1 MAFSMRLGF
10 AFLVALSLL
19 LSFAALAPEGSRD
32 AQQAAQPAEPA
43 RTPLPT
49 LAPPTPTQQQQQQQR
64 APCSAHG
71 AHAATSS
78 VSWPPPAHAAN
89 ATCVFTLALAL
100 RDAAGLALCTP
111 SQPVVF
117 AFVEGAAW
125 AGTSAVAGGGAAV
138 TVRTGVGAGDV
149 RVVLGFERR
158 TTARHRGGGAAPG
171 CVYEEIAKGTLLCE
185 DGGGGSGEA
194 ATAPSNGSERAACPA
209 NVAQAAVSGVWRNTS
224 SAQHTN
230 GTWEWLPAPCRL
242 AAAVPAGAWVV
253 FWGDETLQV
262 AVRNLALMHG
272 AADPFPGDRRA
283 KHYLSREV
291 DGRNRH
297 GDVRLPGGGRLTYV
311 GNTQEALRG
320 RAVPGCRG
328 LRVVQSARHRA
339 EVAAALG
346 SEGGGGVRPD
356 AVVLHSGIADLCVGH
371 DVAEEAVARA
381 DARRAAEYWGSVV
394 GSGTRVVLPTTVAT
408 AGFGV
413 CHRFHAAR
421 VQWWDAIRLEE
432 FKRVFPEAVV
442 VDLHSLTLPFHRYND
457 YSDGTNYGIENVG
470 GKQSVQRRDFP
481 KDSRFMA
488 AKRYNPTVGR
498 MLARLLVHAA
508 VAADK

>member
-1 MAFSMRLGF
+1 MAFSVRLGF

-19 LSFAALAPEGSRD
+19 LSFAAFAPEGSRD
-32 AQQAAQPAEPA
+32 PQPTRPTGPA
-43 RTPLPT
+43 RTPLPA
-49 LAPPTPTQQQQQQQR
+49 LAPPTPTQQQQR

-78 VSWPPPAHAAN
+78 VAWPPPARAAN

-100 RDAAGLALCTP
+100 RDAAGLTLCSP
-111 SQPVVF
+111 SLPVVF

-125 AGTSAVAGGGAAV
+125 AGTSASASASASAGGGAAV

-158 TTARHRGGGAAPG
+158 TAARHRGGGAAPG
-171 CVYEEIAKGTLLCE
+171 CVYEEIARGTLLCE
-185 DGGGGSGEA
+185 DGGGA
-194 ATAPSNGSERAACPA
+194 AAAPSKGSEHAACPPS
-209 NVAQAAVSGVWRNTS
+209 VAQAAVAGVWRNTS

-230 GTWEWLPAPCRL
+230 GTWEWLPAPAPCRL
-242 AAAVPAGAWVV
+242 AAAVPRGAWVV

-262 AVRNLALMHG
+262 AARNLALLHG
-272 AADPFPGDRRA
+272 AVNPFPGDRRA
-283 KHYLSREV
+283 KHYLSREINTH
-291 DGRNRH
+291 NRR

-339 EVAAALG
+339 EVAAALDG
-346 SEGGGGVRPD
+346 EGGGVRPD
-356 AVVLHSGIADLCVGH
+356 AVVLHSGIADLCVAH
-371 DVAEEAVARA
+371 DVAEEADARA
-381 DARRAAEYWGSVV
+381 DARRAAEFWRGVV
-394 GSGTRVVLPTTVAT
+394 GNGTRVVLPTTVAT

-432 FKRVFPEAVV
+432 FKRVFPQAVV
-442 VDLHSLTLPFHRYND
+442 VDLYSLTLPFHRYND

-470 GKQSVQRRDFP
+470 GRQSVQRRDFP